1 MSGYREQAGKVWIA
15 GAGPG
20 DRELLTV
27 KTARL
32 IKEADV
38 IVYDALI
45 SAEILTQIPEQKELI
60 HVGKRSG
67 NHTVPQEEISR
78 ILVQEAKKGKKVLR
92 LKGGDPFVF
101 GRGGEEVEL
110 LVKEQ
115 IPFEVVPGVTSCT
128 AVPAYAGIPV
138 THRDCASSFHVITG
152 HAQRDGEIRIDF
164 PSLARLEAHLYF

>member
-78 ILVQEAKKGKKVLR
+78 ILVQEAKKREKSSAVKRRRSLR
-92 LKGGDPFVF
+92 VWTGRRRSGTACKRTDSI
-101 GRGGEEVEL
+101 RGGTWSYFV
-110 LVKEQ
+110 
-115 IPFEVVPGVTSCT
+115 
-128 AVPAYAGIPV
+128 Y
-138 THRDCASSFHVITG
+138 SS
-152 HAQRDGEIRIDF
+152 
-164 PSLARLEAHLYF
+164 SRLCGNSGDT

>member
-78 ILVQEAKKGKKVLR
+78 ILVQEAKKGKKDSAVKRAEDPLRVLVR
-92 LKGGDPFVF
+92 
-101 GRGGEEVEL
+101 GRRRSGTACKKNRFHSRWYLEL
-110 LVKEQ
+110 LRVQ
-115 IPFEVVPGVTSCT
+115 
-128 AVPAYAGIPV
+128 
-138 THRDCASSFHVITG
+138 
-152 HAQRDGEIRIDF
+152 QF
-164 PSLARLEAHLYF
+164 PPMREFR

>member
-67 NHTVPQEEISR
+67 NHTVPQE
-78 ILVQEAKKGKKVLR
+78 
-92 LKGGDPFVF
+92 
-101 GRGGEEVEL
+101 
-110 LVKEQ
+110 
-115 IPFEVVPGVTSCT
+115 
-128 AVPAYAGIPV
+128 
-138 THRDCASSFHVITG
+138 
-152 HAQRDGEIRIDF
+152 
-164 PSLARLEAHLYF
+164 